1 MLNMK
6 SELSDAAAQIR
17 QAEAQLSR
25 TAAELA
31 DAGMWSGQDADR
43 FQDSWRDSVR
53 GPLQSAAGLVDSVA
67 FVVL

>member
-1 MLNMK
+1 MLHMK
-6 SELSDAAAQIR
+6 SELRDAAAQIR

-31 DAGMWSGQDADR
+31 DAGLWSGQDADR

-53 GPLQSAAGLVDSVA
+53 GPLQAAAGLVDAVD
-67 FVVL
+67 FVTF